1 MGAAAVLLT
10 GVLLWTQVPDPR
22 VLFERAMQAQKQGRT
37 ADAAKLLGEAAAVAP
52 GNFAIQANLGALR
65 AQLGDLDGA
74 LAAYRRAIEINPGVA
89 RLHLNVG
96 IAHVR
101 RGGFAEALG
110 SLDAFL
116 KAEPRDVQGRELRAL
131 CLFQL
136 ARFKESGEAY
146 RAIVEEGDE
155 PLAALYGWGQSL
167 LKTGDRAGAERVF
180 ERLFRRHGSSS
191 EAALLEAQMMMA
203 ENRLEEALA
212 KLTELASRKQ
222 RLRGVDL
229 WRGIALEGLGRAP
242 EAREAYRAEF
252 EASRDLAAA
261 YALGVLAGKSG
272 AEKEALDWLDK
283 ARSIDG
289 PLYNIAYHRGRALLR
304 LGDAAGA
311 LPLLE
316 ESARR
321 DPSSVPD
328 RYLLL
333 QIYQKLG
340 RGADAQR
347 VSGEIRR
354 LREDEL
360 DRDRK
365 KVTGTKNE
373 RE

>member
-203 ENRLEEALA
+203 ENRLEEA
-212 KLTELASRKQ
+212 RQ
-222 RLRGVDL
+222 
-229 WRGIALEGLGRAP
+229 GI
-242 EAREAYRAEF
+242 
-252 EASRDLAAA
+252 
-261 YALGVLAGKSG
+261 
-272 AEKEALDWLDK
+272 
-283 ARSIDG
+283 RSVPD
-289 PLYNIAYHRGRALLR
+289 
-304 LGDAAGA
+304 
-311 LPLLE
+311 LPLLPHGTRR
-316 ESARR
+316 SPLRTHSRAPRADANHADLPRARR
-321 DPSSVPD
+321 LTRAATGVNHSRCRCDSN
-328 RYLLL
+328 RRGGALLWEDGARL
-333 QIYQKLG
+333 ANG
-340 RGADAQR
+340 RMALVRSFRGKQLERTGLIPAPGSQR
-347 VSGEIRR
+347 TANRNSWLRTPPISNAAVAIPLNPAGIRAF
-354 LREDEL
+354 
-360 DRDRK
+360 
-365 KVTGTKNE
+365 T
-373 RE
+373 